1 MESYDRAKFMSMK
14 REALGYSRRELC
26 ERCNGMSEKTLTRLE
41 KGKSV
46 RKESI
51 KELLEF
57 YHQCSHTIYPVMEL
71 EMLSMTQVHNEV
83 LALMFQGNYREAKR
97 RQEFLEGYVKEGEGE
112 SVRYSEVIGKELQCY
127 MGEKETDREEGI
139 QYFEKQIA
147 AMMPEGADLEKWPLQ
162 KKELHIFLAYF
173 NALTLDGRYEE
184 VIPTL
189 RKLLANL
196 ERRYHDMM
204 TFSNLYGCFSYK
216 LVRALRKTGQW
227 EDILEI
233 AEKGLKVCEE
243 VGDISNTCGIQ
254 SELLCY
260 FEENEFFH
268 DAKIKEQCFET
279 AKEMYY
285 LSEVVGD
292 KSKHDYFRRF
302 LERVYGYTELY

>member
-26 ERCNGMSEKTLTRLE
+26 ERCNGMSEKTLLRLE

-46 RKESI
+46 RRESI

-57 YHQCSHTIYPVMEL
+57 YHQDAHTIYPVMDL
-71 EMLSMTQVHNEV
+71 EMPSVARAYNEV
-83 LALMFQGNYREAKR
+83 LALMFLGNYKEAERK
-97 RQEFLEGYVKEGEGE
+97 QEFLESYVREEQRN
-112 SVRYSEVIGKELQCY
+112 SVKYSEVVGKELRCY

-139 QYFEKQIA
+139 RYFEEKIA
-147 AMMPEGADLEKWPLQ
+147 EMIPEGADLEKWPFH

-173 NALTLDGRYEE
+173 NALTLEGRYGE
-184 VIPTL
+184 VIPVL
-189 RKLLANL
+189 RKLLVNI
-196 ERRYHDMM
+196 ERRYQDLEL
-204 TFSNLYGCFSYK
+204 FSNFYGCFSYK

-227 EDILEI
+227 EDILEV
-233 AEKGLKVCEE
+233 AEKGLRVCEE
-243 VGDISNTCGIQ
+243 SEDISNTYGIQ

-279 AKEMYY
+279 AKEMYC
-285 LSEVVGD
+285 LSELLGER
-292 KSKHDYFRRF
+292 SKINYFRSF
-302 LERVYGYTELY
+302 LERVYSYTELW